1 MWVIKFELCIKFIYW
16 LICGF
21 YLKININSIIWL
33 ERKENEIVVGF
44 LNKSFLM

>member
-1 MWVIKFELCIKFIYW
+1 MYKIYIVIDLWFLLK
-16 LICGF
+16 
-21 YLKININSIIWL
+21 KININSIIWL

>member
-1 MWVIKFELCIKFIYW
+1 MYEIYIVIDLWFLFK
-16 LICGF
+16 
-21 YLKININSIIWL
+21 KININSIIWL